1 MPSRICRSFG
11 DSDRALQSG
20 ICLVAY
26 FVVKCVHKILD
37 WIQEKEIQRFG
48 YELSDYEFGKTKE
61 EMFYMEHLECNHM
74 QMRVSLDAEGI
85 K

>member
-48 YELSDYEFGKTKE
+48 YELSDYEFGKTKVVIWAVFAVIVMVLFLIE
-61 EMFYMEHLECNHM
+61 NLFKI
-74 QMRVSLDAEGI
+74 V
-85 K
+85 

>member
-11 DSDRALQSG
+11 DSDKALQSG

-48 YELSDYEFGKTKE
+48 YELSDYEFGKTKVVIWAVFAVIVMVLFLIE
-61 EMFYMEHLECNHM
+61 NLFKI
-74 QMRVSLDAEGI
+74 V
-85 K
+85 